1 MIVAIDGPA
10 ASGKSTT
17 AKMVAKKL
25 KMTYLDTGAM
35 YRAVTLALLRSNT
48 DLDDYDSVCQVV
60 DELELDIYDQGSKTV
75 VKLDGEDVSQA
86 IRSMQVTENVSA
98 VSAVKYVREAMVE
111 IQRNIGKKTNCV
123 VEGRDIGTI
132 VFPEA
137 EFKFFM
143 IADVETRAQRRQSDL
158 LTLGEERS
166 LEELIKDL
174 KIRDQKDSTRS
185 QSPLTKS
192 ADAVEIDTTHFSID
206 EQVKLIVNH
215 INSKSEQRKKYGK

>member
-48 DLDDYDSVCQVV
+48 DLDNYDSVCQVV
-60 DELELDIYDQGSKTV
+60 DELELNIYDQGSKTV
-75 VKLDGEDVSQA
+75 VRLDGEDVSQA

-123 VEGRDIGTI
+123 VEGRDIGTV
-132 VFPEA
+132 VFPDA
-137 EFKFFM
+137 EFKIFM
-143 IADVETRAQRRQSDL
+143 VADVKMRAERRL
-158 LTLGEERS
+158 KELHEMGENRS
-166 LEELIKDL
+166 LQEVMTDL
-174 KIRDQKDSTRS
+174 KRRDEKDSTRS
-185 QSPLTKS
+185 HSPLQK
-192 ADAVEIDTTHFSID
+192 ADEAIEIDTSMLSID
-206 EQVKLIVNH
+206 QQVEKI
-215 INSKSEQRKKYGK
+215 INLVREKNN

>member
-25 KMTYLDTGAM
+25 EMTYLDTGAM

-60 DELELDIYDQGSKTV
+60 DELELDIYDKGSKTI

-86 IRSMQVTENVSA
+86 IRSMPVTENVSA
-98 VSAVKYVREAMVE
+98 VSAMKYIRQTMVE

-123 VEGRDIGTI
+123 VEGRDIGTV
-132 VFPEA
+132 VFPDA
-137 EFKFFM
+137 EFKIFM
-143 IADVETRAQRRQSDL
+143 VADVNMRAERRFKDFYEM
-158 LTLGEERS
+158 GENRS
-166 LEELIKDL
+166 FQEVLADL
-174 KIRDQKDSTRS
+174 KRRDEKDSTRAY
-185 QSPLTKS
+185 SPLQK
-192 ADAVEIDTTHFSID
+192 ADEAIEIDTSMLSID
-206 EQVKLIVNH
+206 QQVEKI
-215 INSKSEQRKKYGK
+215 INLVREKNN

>member
-25 KMTYLDTGAM
+25 EMTYLDTGAM

-60 DELELDIYDQGSKTV
+60 NELELDIYDKGSKTI

-86 IRSMQVTENVSA
+86 IRSMPVTENVSV
-98 VSAVKYVREAMVE
+98 VSAMKYVRQTMVE

-123 VEGRDIGTI
+123 VEGRDIGTV
-132 VFPEA
+132 VFPDA
-137 EFKFFM
+137 EFKIFM
-143 IADVETRAQRRQSDL
+143 VADVNMRAERRFKDFYEM
-158 LTLGEERS
+158 GENRS
-166 LEELIKDL
+166 FQEVLADL
-174 KIRDQKDSTRS
+174 KRRDEKDSTRAY
-185 QSPLTKS
+185 SPLQK
-192 ADAVEIDTTHFSID
+192 ADEAIEIDTSMLSID
-206 EQVKLIVNH
+206 QQVEKI
-215 INSKSEQRKKYGK
+215 INLVKKNN

>member
-60 DELELDIYDQGSKTV
+60 DELELDIYAQGAKTV
-75 VKLDGEDVSQA
+75 VRLDGEDVSQA
-86 IRSMQVTENVSA
+86 IRSMQVTENVST
-98 VSAVKYVREAMVE
+98 VSTVKYVREAMVE

-123 VEGRDIGTI
+123 VEGRDIGTV
-132 VFPEA
+132 VFPDA
-137 EFKFFM
+137 EFKIFM
-143 IADVETRAQRRQSDL
+143 VADVKMRAERRL
-158 LTLGEERS
+158 KELHEMGENRS
-166 LEELIKDL
+166 LQEVMTDL
-174 KIRDQKDSTRS
+174 KRRDEKDSTRS
-185 QSPLTKS
+185 HSPLQK
-192 ADAVEIDTTHFSID
+192 ADEAIEIDTSMLSID
-206 EQVKLIVNH
+206 QQVEKI
-215 INSKSEQRKKYGK
+215 INLVKKNN

>member
-60 DELELDIYDQGSKTV
+60 NELELDIYDQGSKTV

-86 IRSMQVTENVSA
+86 IRSMPVTKNVSA

-123 VEGRDIGTI
+123 VEGRDIGTV
-132 VFPEA
+132 VFPDA
-137 EFKFFM
+137 EFKIFM
-143 IADVETRAQRRQSDL
+143 VADVKMRAERRL
-158 LTLGEERS
+158 KELHEMGENRS
-166 LEELIKDL
+166 LQEVLADL
-174 KIRDQKDSTRS
+174 KRRDEKDSTRAH
-185 QSPLTKS
+185 SPLQK
-192 ADAVEIDTTHFSID
+192 ADEAIEIDTSMLSID
-206 EQVKLIVNH
+206 QQVEKI
-215 INSKSEQRKKYGK
+215 INLVREKNN

>member
-60 DELELDIYDQGSKTV
+60 DELELDIYDQGSKTIV
-75 VKLDGEDVSQA
+75 RLDGEDVSQA
-86 IRSMQVTENVSA
+86 IRSMPATKNVSA
-98 VSAVKYVREAMVE
+98 VSALKYVREAMVE

-123 VEGRDIGTI
+123 VEGRDIGTV
-132 VFPEA
+132 VFPDA
-137 EFKFFM
+137 EFKIFM
-143 IADVETRAQRRQSDL
+143 VADVKIRAERRL
-158 LTLGEERS
+158 MELHEMGENRS
-166 LEELIKDL
+166 IQEVMTDL
-174 KIRDQKDSTRS
+174 KRRDEKDSTRS
-185 QSPLTKS
+185 HSPLQK
-192 ADAVEIDTTHFSID
+192 ADEAIEIDTSMLSID
-206 EQVKLIVNH
+206 QQVEKI
-215 INSKSEQRKKYGK
+215 INLVRKK